1 MPSGKKIVDVVVGE
15 TGAKADIEIWRKQ
28 RSSLDAAQKIQG
40 DKAYVGETSNDTPH
54 KKPRER
60 DITAID
66 ILLRLKR
73 DQINQ
78 TLRKESL

>member
-1 MPSGKKIVDVVVGE
+1 MLSGKKIVDVVVGE

-54 KKPRER
+54 EKPRER
-60 DITAID
+60 DITAM
-66 ILLRLKR
+66 
-73 DQINQ
+73 
-78 TLRKESL
+78 TYYSGSKETK